1 MIWNWFWREWR
12 SPSLL
17 IVWLSLTLAVAC
29 VLALGNISDRM
40 EQALSQQSRDF
51 ISADRVLTSSRPVAE
66 EWLQQADKDQLTL
79 SRQLS
84 FMTMAYANDVP
95 LLSAIKAV
103 DLNYPLYGSLE
114 TAPANIKPEAGTVL
128 VDPRL
133 LALMNT
139 KVGDSIDVGDGTFR
153 IAGEVV
159 QEPDAGF
166 HPFQTAPRILIN
178 YADIDK
184 TGAVQPGS
192 RLTYRYLFSG
202 SEQNLTRYGDF
213 LAGKLSP
220 DQRWFGAEQSGTA
233 VGKSLERA
241 QNFLLLSAI
250 LTLLL
255 SVAAVAVS
263 MSHYCRSR
271 YNLIAVLKTLGAGRK
286 SLRKL
291 IIGQWLSVLTL
302 AALAGCS
309 LGLLFERV
317 LLILLSPILPKVM
330 PQPGLWPWF
339 WSIGALVFISL
350 MVGLR
355 PYKQLLAT
363 RPLRVLRKDTISD
376 VWPLKVYLPAMLL
389 VVLCLLTALV
399 GFNSMWWGALLGIL
413 ALALL
418 LGALGW
424 CSLLLLRRV
433 TLKSLALRLAVNRLL
448 RQPWITTSQLSAF
461 SFSFM
466 LLALLFVLR
475 GELLSRWQQQ
485 IPPDSPNYFVMNIT
499 KQQLPDL
506 QSFFDEH
513 NIKPGEFYPIIRV
526 RLTEI
531 NQQQATERVKENDPA
546 GEAVNRELNLTWLS
560 GEKASPN
567 EVTAGVWPPKAGE
580 VSIDQGL
587 AERLGVSIGDTLA
600 FTGDTQRFEAT
611 ISSLRRVDWESLKPN
626 FYFIFPEGGL
636 DNLPQT
642 YLTSFRYQENG
653 VVLVQL
659 NRQFPTLSL
668 MDIGNILKQ
677 ITTVFQQVG
686 RALEAMVAL
695 VIACGTLLLFA
706 QVQVGM
712 RQRRQELVVYRT
724 LGAGKRLLRN
734 TLWSE
739 FALLGLAAGVT
750 AALGAEISLWWLQYK
765 VFEFPWQPNYMMWIL
780 LPVISA
786 ALLSLCG
793 GWLGVSLLKG
803 QALYRRYQE

>member
-1 MIWNWFWREWR
+1 MIWRWFWREWR

-40 EQALSQQSRDF
+40 EQALTQQGRDF
-51 ISADRVLTSSRPVAE
+51 ISADRVLTSSRPLDP
-66 EWLQQADKDQLTL
+66 EWLLQADKQQLTL
-79 SRQLS
+79 SRQLT
-84 FMTMAYANDVP
+84 FMTMAYANDAPV
-95 LLSAIKAV
+95 LSSIKAV
-103 DLNYPLYGSLE
+103 DSNYPLYGALE
-114 TAPANIKPEAGTVL
+114 TSPANVKPEAGTVL
-128 VDPRL
+128 VAPRL
-133 LALMNT
+133 LSLMNA
-139 KVGDSIDVGDGTFR
+139 KVGDQIDVGDGTFR
-153 IAGEVV
+153 IAGEVT

-166 HPFQTAPRILIN
+166 NPFQTAPRILIN

-184 TGAVQPGS
+184 TGAIRPGS

-202 SEQNLTRYGDF
+202 TEQNLNRYGDF
-213 LAGKLSP
+213 LTDRLKP
-220 DQRWFGAEQSGTA
+220 DQRWFGTGQSGTA

-241 QNFLLLSAI
+241 QHFLLLSAI

-271 YNLIAVLKTLGAGRK
+271 YSLIAVLKTLGAGRK

-291 IIGQWLSVLTL
+291 IIGQWLSVLVL
-302 AALAGCS
+302 AALVGCG
-309 LGLLFERV
+309 LGLLFERT
-317 LLILLSPILPKVM
+317 LLMLLAPILPKVM
-330 PQPGLWPWF
+330 PEAGVWPWF

-376 VWPLKVYLPAMLL
+376 VWPLKIYLPAMMLA
-389 VVLCLLTALV
+389 VLCLLTALV

-413 ALALL
+413 ALAVV
-418 LGALGW
+418 LGGLGW
-424 CSLLLLRRV
+424 CSLLLLRRL
-433 TLKSLALRLAVNRLL
+433 TLKNLALRLAVNRLL

-466 LLALLFVLR
+466 LLALLFMLSS
-475 GELLSRWQQQ
+475 GLLSRWQQQ
-485 IPPDSPNYFVMNIT
+485 IPPGSPNYFVMNIA
-499 KQQLPDL
+499 KQQLPEL
-506 QSFFDEH
+506 QQFLVEH
-513 NIKPGEFYPIIRV
+513 QIEAGEFYPIIRV

-531 NQQQATERVKENDPA
+531 NQQLATKIVKEDAPG
-546 GEAVNRELNLTWLS
+546 GEAVNRELNLTWLNAA
-560 GEKASPN
+560 KPSPN
-567 EVTAGVWPPKAGE
+567 EITSGIWPPKAGE
-580 VSIDQGL
+580 VSIDKGL
-587 AERLGVSIGDTLA
+587 AERLGITIGDTLA
-600 FTGDTQRFEAT
+600 FTGDTQTFEAK

-626 FYFIFPEGGL
+626 FYFIFPDGAL

-642 YLTSFRYQENG
+642 YLTSFRYPQDG
-653 VVLVQL
+653 PALVQL

-677 ITTVFQQVG
+677 ITLVFQQVG
-686 RALEAMVAL
+686 EALKAMVAL
-695 VIACGTLLLFA
+695 VIVCGTLLLLA

-724 LGAGKRLLRN
+724 LGAGNRLLRH

-739 FALLGLAAGVT
+739 FALIGLAAGIT

-765 VFEFPWQPNYMMWIL
+765 VFDFPWQPNYLMWIL
-780 LPVISA
+780 LPMISA

-793 GWLGVSLLKG
+793 GWLGFSLLKG
-803 QALYRRYQE
+803 RALYRRYQE

>member
-1 MIWNWFWREWR
+1 
-12 SPSLL
+12 
-17 IVWLSLTLAVAC
+17 
-29 VLALGNISDRM
+29 
-40 EQALSQQSRDF
+40 
-51 ISADRVLTSSRPVAE
+51 
-66 EWLQQADKDQLTL
+66 
-79 SRQLS
+79 
-84 FMTMAYANDVP
+84 
-95 LLSAIKAV
+95 
-103 DLNYPLYGSLE
+103 
-114 TAPANIKPEAGTVL
+114 
-128 VDPRL
+128 
-133 LALMNT
+133 
-139 KVGDSIDVGDGTFR
+139 
-153 IAGEVV
+153 
-159 QEPDAGF
+159 
-166 HPFQTAPRILIN
+166 
-178 YADIDK
+178 
-184 TGAVQPGS
+184 
-192 RLTYRYLFSG
+192 
-202 SEQNLTRYGDF
+202 
-213 LAGKLSP
+213 
-220 DQRWFGAEQSGTA
+220 
-233 VGKSLERA
+233 
-241 QNFLLLSAI
+241 
-250 LTLLL
+250 
-255 SVAAVAVS
+255 
-263 MSHYCRSR
+263 
-271 YNLIAVLKTLGAGRK
+271 
-286 SLRKL
+286 
-291 IIGQWLSVLTL
+291 
-302 AALAGCS
+302 
-309 LGLLFERV
+309 
-317 LLILLSPILPKVM
+317 
-330 PQPGLWPWF
+330 
-339 WSIGALVFISL
+339 
-350 MVGLR
+350 
-355 PYKQLLAT
+355 
-363 RPLRVLRKDTISD
+363 
-376 VWPLKVYLPAMLL
+376 MLL

-506 QSFFDEH
+506 QNFFDEH
-513 NIKPGEFYPIIRV
+513 HIKPGEFYPIIRV

>member
-1 MIWNWFWREWR
+1 MIWHWFWREWR

-29 VLALGNISDRM
+29 VLALGSISDRM
-40 EQALSQQSRDF
+40 EQTLTQQGRDF
-51 ISADRVLTSSRPVAE
+51 ISADRVLTSSSPIEERWLKQAE
-66 EWLQQADKDQLTL
+66 RDRLTL

-84 FMTMAYANDVP
+84 FSTMAYANDIPV
-95 LLSAIKAV
+95 LSAVKAV
-103 DLNYPLYGSLE
+103 DLNYPLYGALE
-114 TAPANIKPEAGTVL
+114 TSPAGVRPAVGTVL
-128 VDPRL
+128 VSPRL
-133 LALMNT
+133 LALMNV
-139 KVGDSIDVGDGTFR
+139 KVGDPIDVGDGTFR

-159 QEPDAGF
+159 QEPDGGF
-166 HPFQTAPRILIN
+166 TPFQTSPRILIN

-202 SEQNLTRYGDF
+202 EEQNLTSYGDF
-213 LAGKLSP
+213 LAGQLKP
-220 DQRWFGAEQSGTA
+220 DQRWLGAQQSGTA
-233 VGKSLERA
+233 VGQSLQRA
-241 QNFLLLSAI
+241 QNFLLLSAM

-271 YNLIAVLKTLGAGRK
+271 YDLIAVLKTLGAGRK

-291 IIGQWLSVLTL
+291 IVGQWLLVLVL
-302 AALAGCS
+302 AGLAGCS
-309 LGLLFERV
+309 LGLLFEKILLV
-317 LLILLSPILPKVM
+317 LLAPMLPKILP
-330 PQPGLWPWF
+330 QAGLWPWL
-339 WSIGALVFISL
+339 WSIGTLVFISL

-355 PYKQLLAT
+355 PYQQLLAT
-363 RPLRVLRKDTISD
+363 RPLRVLRQDAISN
-376 VWPLKVYLPAMLL
+376 VWPLKIYLPSMFA
-389 VVLCLLTALV
+389 VVLVLLTGLV
-399 GFNSMWWGALLGIL
+399 GFNSLWWGALLGIL
-413 ALALL
+413 VLAMV
-418 LGALGW
+418 LGGLGW
-424 CSLLLLRRV
+424 CSLLLLRRI

-466 LLALLFVLR
+466 LLALLFMLS

-506 QSFFDEH
+506 QKFLIGHQIE
-513 NIKPGEFYPIIRV
+513 PGEFYPIIRV

-531 NQQQATERVKENDPA
+531 NQQQATKLIKENAPG

-560 GEKASPN
+560 AAKPSPN
-567 EVTAGVWPPKAGE
+567 EITEGVWPPKRDE
-580 VSIDQGL
+580 VSIDRGL
-587 AERLGVSIGDTLA
+587 ADRLGVKIGDKLA
-600 FTGDTQRFEAT
+600 FTGDTQTFEAT
-611 ISSLRRVDWESLKPN
+611 ISSLRNVDWESLKPN
-626 FYFIFPEGGL
+626 FYFIFPDGAL
-636 DNLPQT
+636 NNLPQT
-642 YLTSFRYQENG
+642 YLTSFRYQQDG
-653 VVLVQL
+653 QALVLL

-668 MDIGNILKQ
+668 LDIGNILKQ
-677 ITTVFQQVG
+677 ITTVLQQVG
-686 RALEAMVAL
+686 KALEAMVTL
-695 VIACGTLLLFA
+695 VIICGVLLLLA

-724 LGAGKRLLRN
+724 LGAGNRLLRN

-739 FALLGLAAGVT
+739 FALLGLAAGIM

-765 VFEFPWQPNYMMWIL
+765 VFDFPWQPNYLMWVM
-780 LPVISA
+780 LPIISA
-786 ALLSLCG
+786 SLLSLCG
-793 GWLGVSLLKG
+793 GWLGTSLLKG